1 MSILATYVFGGLVIL
16 VLMIALWLLSLRLKD
31 ASIIDPAWGTGFVI
45 LVWIYFINTPEGF
58 GPRKWLLAVLV
69 TLWGLRLSVFL
80 FLRNRRKGED
90 PRYAKWRKEAG
101 ARWWWQSLFKVFLL
115 QGVLMWI
122 ISMPLFFAQA
132 SQAPYG
138 PMDSA
143 AFLLWL
149 VGFFFEAVGDW
160 QLARFKALPA
170 NKGKVMDSGLWRYT
184 RHPNYFGEA
193 MMWWAYG
200 FFALASGAWSVL
212 ASPLLMNWLLLKISG
227 VTLLEK
233 NLKNSKPKYAAYIK
247 RTSPF
252 IPLPPKKG

>member
-16 VLMIALWLLSLRLKD
+16 VLMLALWLLSLRLKD

-45 LVWIYFINTPEGF
+45 LVWIYLINTPEGF
-58 GPRKWLLAVLV
+58 GPRKWLVAALV
-69 TLWGLRLSVFL
+69 TLWGLRLSVHL
-80 FLRNRRKGED
+80 FLRNRSKGED

-101 ARWWWQSLFKVFLL
+101 AQWWWQSLFKVFLL
-115 QGVLMWI
+115 QGLLMWI

-132 SQAPYG
+132 STAPYG
-138 PMDSA
+138 PMDSV
-143 AFLLWL
+143 AFVLWL
-149 VGFFFEAVGDW
+149 IGFFFEAVGDW
-160 QLARFKALPA
+160 QLARFKAVPA

-193 MMWWAYG
+193 VMWWSYG
-200 FFALASGAWSVL
+200 LFALASGAWSVL
-212 ASPLLMNWLLLKISG
+212 ASPLLMNWLLLKVSG

-247 RTSPF
+247 RTSAF
-252 IPLPPKKG
+252 IPRAPKKG